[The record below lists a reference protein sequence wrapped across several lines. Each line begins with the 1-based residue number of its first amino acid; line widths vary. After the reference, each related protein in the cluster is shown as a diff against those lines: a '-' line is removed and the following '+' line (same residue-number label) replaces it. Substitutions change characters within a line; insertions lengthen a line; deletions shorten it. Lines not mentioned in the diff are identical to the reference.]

1 MDLIARNQYRA
12 WAAECKERAQ
22 QGQGFKATYEW
33 LKLANTWQRLADGAV
48 SEATPL
54 QTDKLTPSAPLHQ
67 LGLTANKA
75 LSN

>member
-22 QGQGFKATYEW
+22 QGHGFKTTYEW

-48 SEATPL
+48 NEAAYF
-54 QTDKLTPSAPLHQ
+54 QTDKLQASAPLHQ
-67 LGLTANKA
+67 LGLTATKR
-75 LSN
+75 

>member
-33 LKLANTWQRLADGAV
+33 LKLANAWQRLADGGV
-48 SEATPL
+48 ITVV
-54 QTDKLTPSAPLHQ
+54 
-67 LGLTANKA
+67 
-75 LSN
+75 

>member
-33 LKLANTWQRLADGAV
+33 LKLANAWQRLADGGV
-48 SEATPL
+48 NEANPL
-54 QTDKLTPSAPLHQ
+54 QTDMPQTHAPLQ
-67 LGLTANKA
+67 LSAK
-75 LSN
+75 

>member
-33 LKLANTWQRLADGAV
+33 LKLANAWQRLADGGV
-48 SEATPL
+48 SEANPL
-54 QTDKLTPSAPLHQ
+54 QTDMPRTYAPLQ
-67 LGLTANKA
+67 QSAK
-75 LSN
+75 

>member
-48 SEATPL
+48 SEAAPL
-54 QTDKLTPSAPLHQ
+54 QTDKLQASAPLHQ
-67 LGLTANKA
+67 LGQTATKR
-75 LSN
+75 